1 MKNPTLGSFGDPLSE
16 LNVQRRLRFL
26 RGCPGRG
33 TVFIPKSWVERD
45 PALAQA
51 VKELDWLRIEEPQ

>member
-26 RGCPGRG
+26 RSSRCTG
-33 TVFIPKSWVERD
+33 TVSIPKSWVDDD
-45 PALAQA
+45 PAFARA